1 MNRVLF
7 ELLRIGL
14 ALLPLIEYEI
24 ALHFEIFPVLWPP
37 LGPFDKFG
45 GISSAVLAMIAWV
58 LPALFTTRTAEQKA
72 IRRFVALSVISLIA
86 YVVMF
91 LVCVRSVETPDNGTQ
106 YRSIGIFRT
115 ELFRTEYGQKSDE
128 ELLHIVG
135 LEDKGIRTA
144 WTSGSITLARSG
156 LFIFYFVSLASCL
169 TVIGLHLKPLA
180 KRYTA
185 AISRR

>member
-1 MNRVLF
+1 MKRVCF
-7 ELLRIGL
+7 ELLRVGL

-24 ALHFEIFPVLWPP
+24 ALHVDIFPILWPP

-45 GISSAVLAMIAWV
+45 SVTSAVLAMIAWV
-58 LPALFTTRTAEQKA
+58 LPARFTTRAAEEKA
-72 IRRFVALSVISLIA
+72 IRRFMWLTVISLIA
-86 YVVMF
+86 YVLMF
-91 LVCVRSVETPDNGTQ
+91 FACVRSVETPDNGTQ

-115 ELFRTEYGQKSDE
+115 EAFRTQYAGRSDE
-128 ELLHIVG
+128 YVLHDVG

-156 LFIFYFVSLASCL
+156 LFFFYFVTLASCL

-180 KRYTA
+180 RGYTA
-185 AISRR
+185 AVPRR

>member
-1 MNRVLF
+1 MKRFWF
-7 ELLRIGL
+7 ELLRAGL

-24 ALHFEIFPVLWPP
+24 ALHVEIFPVLWPP
-37 LGPFDKFG
+37 LGTFDRFG
-45 GISSAVLAMIAWV
+45 SVTSAVLAMIAWV
-58 LPALFTTRTAEQKA
+58 LPTMFTTRAAERQA
-72 IRRFVALSVISLIA
+72 IRRFMALTVISLIA

-91 LVCVRSVETPDNGTQ
+91 LACVRSVETPDNGTQ

-115 ELFRTEYGQKSDE
+115 EPFRTKYAGKSDE
-128 ELLHIVG
+128 ELLHTVG

-156 LFIFYFVSLASCL
+156 LFFFYFVTLASCP

-180 KRYTA
+180 RRYTA
-185 AISRR
+185 AVPRR